1 MPSAIN
7 KSSWPYLL
15 ISTCLQATF
24 RLHSTSAK
32 KETMEIWQVRLI
44 LVSDHTFQ
52 FQHVHRLGLQ
62 TIEMCKVRLIS
73 VPDHTF
79 QFQHVHRLQ
88 IKRYCD
94 VPSMLNKHFWPYLP
108 ISTCPQARV
117 ANYWDVQS
125 TINKRSWP
133 YLPISTCPQATNKT
147 VLRCAQYA

>member
-1 MPSAIN
+1 MRLIIVFDNLYQVLHVCRPGTRKYWDVPSTIN

-94 VPSMLNKHFWPYLP
+94 VPSMLNKRFWPYLP
-108 ISTCPQARV
+108 ISTCLQAR
-117 ANYWDVQS
+117 DKK
-125 TINKRSWP
+125 I
-133 YLPISTCPQATNKT
+133 
-147 VLRCAQYA
+147 LRCARYD